1 MKKWI
6 AAVLVVFLVAGLSA
20 GDAWAKDYEVEIVGL
35 KYKPAKLK
43 VKKGDKVIWINSDD
57 RDHTVASKDD
67 GKSFDSGKIG
77 AGEKFEHTFAE
88 AGKFAYGC
96 EYHPR
101 MKGEIEVTE

>member
-1 MKKWI
+1 MTKWT
-6 AAVLVVFLVAGLSA
+6 AAVLVVMLAMTFTA
-20 GDAWAKDYEVEIVGL
+20 GDAWGKDYEVEIAGL

-43 VKKGDKVIWINSDD
+43 IKKGDKVIWINTDD

-67 GKSFDSGKIG
+67 GKTFDSGKIA
-77 AGEKFEHTFAE
+77 AGDKFEHTFGE
-88 AGKFAYGC
+88 AGKFEYGC